1 VTDSSTS
8 ARRETL
14 LAAGPPATVTMFTA
28 LLTRGT
34 MTRGE
39 LGAHTGFSAGAV
51 TKALRPLIESGHVRE
66 LPEQWSPSGAGR
78 PALPLQVDAER
89 AYLVGVKITAD
100 EVIGVLTD
108 LRSRVVDRHRVALP
122 AIVEAGHHAHTV
134 DADDALA
141 AIVELVGR
149 LVRDDPSRRDRL
161 AGVGVAVSG
170 DVDAR
175 AGLVRFSPLLG
186 WRGISLAE
194 RLEAQLGLPTTV
206 ENDVRALTV
215 AEQWFGVGLDTS
227 SFALVTVGTGVG
239 CGIVADG
246 ALLTGAH
253 GVVGELGHL
262 PVDPAGPE
270 CHCGGTGCVEALIGE
285 AALLDRIAEAVD
297 QPVRTVADARALATD
312 GAAAST
318 AVRAI
323 FADVGRVLGLALATV
338 ANLLGPEKIV
348 LTGETMV
355 AYDLFADDLTASYEA
370 QCFGAAQQC
379 TITVRPLQFEHWA
392 RGAAAV
398 AIARLVRAA

>member
-1 VTDSSTS
+1 MTDSSIS
-8 ARRETL
+8 AHRETL
-14 LAAGPPATVTMFTA
+14 LAAGPPAAVTMFTA

-39 LGAHTGFSAGAV
+39 LGARTGFSAGAV

-108 LRSRVVDRHRVALP
+108 LRLRVVDRHRVALP
-122 AIVEAGHHAHTV
+122 TIVEAGHHAHTV

-149 LVRDDPSRRDRL
+149 LVQDDPGRGDRL

-194 RLEAQLGLPTTV
+194 RLEAQLGIPTTV

-227 SFALVTVGTGVG
+227 FFALVTVGTGVG

-297 QPVRTVADARALATD
+297 QPVRTIDHARALATES
-312 GAAAST
+312 A

-355 AYDLFADDLTASYEA
+355 AYDLFADDLTKSFEA

-379 TITVRPLQFEHWA
+379 SITVRPLQFEHWA